1 MKAIRMVAVGQPL
14 EMQDIPIPVPADHQV
29 LVQVRAAGICHS
41 DAHYR
46 AGVSPVEPL
55 PLTLGHEIAGVVA
68 ETGSSVTRLK
78 PGDRVVLHY
87 LVTCG
92 ECEYCTRGAEQYCVS
107 GKMLGHFTEGGYAE
121 YIVVPER
128 NALLLPAEIPFDA
141 GATLMC
147 ASATA
152 LHALRKSRLSGGE
165 RVAVF
170 GIGGLGLS
178 AVQLAFALG
187 ALEVYAVDLE
197 PAKLELAARYGANT
211 VSAADPKLSPA
222 EQIRELT
229 GGQGVDVALE
239 MVGLPATMR
248 QALRSLAVFGRAV
261 IVGLSAQPML
271 IDTYRE
277 LLGPEAELIG
287 SNDHL
292 LSELP
297 LLIELARRGD
307 LDLSNTVSRT
317 IPLDAG
323 AVNQVLDELEHFGGH
338 GIRTVITPVQP

>member
-1 MKAIRMVAVGQPL
+1 MKAIRMVAVNQPL
-14 EMQDIPIPVPADHQV
+14 ELHDIPIPTLDDRQV
-29 LVQVRAAGICHS
+29 LVKVKAAGICHS

-55 PLTLGHEIAGVVA
+55 PLTLGHEVAGVVV
-68 ETGSSVTRLK
+68 ECGSQVSRLK

-92 ECEYCTRGAEQYCVS
+92 ECEFCIRGAEQYCIR
-107 GKMLGHFTEGGYAE
+107 GKMLGHFTDGGYAE
-121 YIVVPER
+121 FIAVPER
-128 NALLLPAEIPFDA
+128 NALLLPPEIPLEG

-152 LHALRKSRLSGGE
+152 MHALRKSRLRGGE

-187 ALEVYAVDLE
+187 ALEVYAVDVD
-197 PAKLELAARYGANT
+197 PAKLELAAGYGARP
-211 VSAADPKLSPA
+211 VSAADPDHPPA

-229 GGQGVDVALE
+229 GGFGVDVSLE
-239 MVGLPATMR
+239 MIGLPVTMH

-261 IVGLSAQPML
+261 IVGLSARPMQ

-277 LLGPEAELIG
+277 LLGPEVELIG

-317 IPLDAG
+317 VPLDAE
-323 AVNQVLDELEHFGGH
+323 AINAVLDELEHFEGH
-338 GIRTVITPVQP
+338 TVRTVIVP

>member
-1 MKAIRMVAVGQPL
+1 MKAIRMIAPGQRL
-14 EMQDIPIPVPADHQV
+14 ELHDLPIPTLDDRQV
-29 LVQVRAAGICHS
+29 LVQIKAAGICHS

-55 PLTLGHEIAGVVA
+55 PLTLGHEVAGVVA
-68 ETGSSVTRLK
+68 ETGSKVSRLT

-92 ECEYCTRGAEQYCVS
+92 ECEYCLRGAEQYCIS
-107 GKMLGHFTEGGYAE
+107 GKMLGHFTDGGYAE
-121 YIVVPER
+121 YIAVPER
-128 NALLLPAEIPFDA
+128 NALRLPPEIPFEA

-152 LHALRKSRLSGGE
+152 LHALRKSRLRGGE

-187 ALEVYAVDLE
+187 ALEVYAIDVE
-197 PAKLELAARYGANT
+197 PAKLELAARYGAHS
-211 VSAADPKLSPA
+211 VSAADPDHSPA
-222 EQIRELT
+222 ERIRELT
-229 GGQGVDVALE
+229 GGKGVDVALE

-248 QALRSLAVFGRAV
+248 QALRSLGVFGRAV
-261 IVGLSAQPML
+261 IVGLSDQPMQ

-307 LDLSNTVSRT
+307 LDLSDTVSRT
-317 IPLDAG
+317 VPLEA
-323 AVNQVLDELEHFGGH
+323 ASINTVLDELESFSSR
-338 GIRTVITPVQP
+338 GIRTVIVPGAQ